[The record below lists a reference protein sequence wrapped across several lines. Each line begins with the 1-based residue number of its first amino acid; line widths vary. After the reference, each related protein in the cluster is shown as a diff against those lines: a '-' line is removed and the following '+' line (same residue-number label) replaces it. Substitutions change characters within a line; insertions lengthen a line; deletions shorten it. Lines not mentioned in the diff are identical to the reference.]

1 MGLMTDAEGNFQVLT
16 DIQGVEDFMGDMD
29 FKVAG
34 TADGITALQMDIK
47 ASGISM
53 DVFRTALA
61 QAKEGRLF
69 ILNHMLETIAAP
81 RPELNENAP
90 RMTRIQ
96 IPVDKIGAVIGPGGK
111 TIRGIVEATGATV
124 DIDNDGMVTIGSSDA
139 DSADAAIRMVEG
151 LTKDVEVGQRYTGK
165 VTRLMN
171 FGAFVEMLPGKE
183 GLVHISELATTR
195 VGSVEEVVKMGDELE
210 VMVIEVDRMGRVNLS
225 HRAIL
230 EGADPEKVRA
240 SAGGNRSGGGDR
252 DRRSGGD
259 RDRRPARPR

>member
-1 MGLMTDAEGNFQVLT
+1 VLT

-34 TADGITALQMDIK
+34 TTEGITALQMDIK

-53 DVFRTALA
+53 EVFRTALA
-61 QAKEGRLF
+61 QAKEGRLH
-69 ILNHMLETIAAP
+69 ILKHMLETIAQP
-81 RPELNENAP
+81 RPELNEFAP

-111 TIRGIVEATGATV
+111 TIRSIVEATGATV
-124 DIDNDGMVTIGSSDA
+124 DIDNDGTVTIGSSNSESA
-139 DSADAAIRMVEG
+139 DSAIKMVEG

-183 GLVHISELATTR
+183 GLVHISELSTTR
-195 VGSVEEVVKMGDELE
+195 VGTVEEVVKIGDDLE

-230 EGADPEKVRA
+230 EGADPDKVRA
-240 SAGGNRSGGGDR
+240 SAGGGGGGKP
-252 DRRSGGD
+252 SGD
-259 RDRRPARPR
+259 RDRRPR